1 MGTEGLQELGAFSA
15 RFWCEPKTPLK
26 NKACLK
32 GKKPTMRHHLTP
44 IGMATIKTKQNIE
57 LSYEPAIPLLGI
69 YPEKTM
75 IQKDTRTPIFIA
87 ALFTIAKTG
96 KQPKCPSTDE

>member
-1 MGTEGLQELGAFSA
+1 MRLSCVGTEGLQELGAFSA

-44 IGMATIKTKQNIE
+44 IGMATIKTKQNRKQV
-57 LSYEPAIPLLGI
+57 L
-69 YPEKTM
+69 
-75 IQKDTRTPIFIA
+75 TRMWRN
-87 ALFTIAKTG
+87 
-96 KQPKCPSTDE
+96 